1 VGTRKSLYTLDTSK
15 QFVDEEGGRIFQDS
29 LKDGGQGPEM
39 VQLPAGAFLM
49 GDIQGEGE
57 GEEKPVQK

>member
-1 VGTRKSLYTLDTSK
+1 LDTSK